1 LAEVSFGE
9 WLRRRRKALGLTQ
22 EQLAQQIN
30 CSTSALRKLEAEERR
45 PSEQMAKQL
54 AEVFSIAPSERA
66 SFLKFA
72 RGTWEAAPAG
82 IMKDTSWHIPNPS
95 EHKDQLN
102 PKTHLAT
109 FLFTDIEDSTKLW
122 ESAPEQMKVALQRH
136 HAVLQEAIPSNG
148 GSVFQIIGDAFC
160 AVFPTAPSAIAA
172 AVTAQHGLHQE
183 QWDLPFPIRV
193 RMGIHTGEAERTSN
207 GSSTGG
213 FASNQ
218 TLNRVARILDA
229 ANGGQ
234 VLLSLVTK
242 ELLED
247 SLPANTNLRDMGE
260 HHLKDLAR
268 PEHLF
273 QLNIAGLPWDFPPL
287 NTLDL
292 HRHNLP
298 VQLTSFIGREKE
310 IVELIHLL
318 EKARM
323 VTLVGPGGTGKT
335 RLALQIGAELLE
347 HFQNGVW
354 LVDLAPVTDATLII
368 QTAIAVSGITA
379 ERDRPIMDTLKDYLR
394 AKSLL
399 LILDNCEHLLDAC
412 AHFAESVL
420 QSAPNVKVLAT
431 SRQALGIRGEQVYS
445 VPSLSTPN
453 IKELTTSEEL
463 TKFESVRLFVER
475 ATLVS
480 PNFKLTKDNASSTAQ
495 ICSRLD
501 GNPLAIELAVA
512 RIRSMPVEQ
521 IASHI
526 DDRFRLLTGGSR
538 TALPRQQTLRS
549 LMEWSYDLLTE
560 SERILLRRLAVFL
573 GGWTLESAEAVCAG
587 EPIVS
592 FAVMDLLSKLVDKSL
607 VLIDNS
613 GRYKFL
619 ETIRQYAREKLLES
633 GEMQAIRQRHL
644 TYFLTFAETN
654 GRETLGSNQ
663 IAALKQ
669 LDEEY
674 ENIRDAMDWA
684 IETGQ
689 VEEATQI
696 ATALAWLYWQS
707 HALFQEAYQKMM
719 LILNHPKTTKENLF
733 RATALIIAVFHG
745 SFIMG
750 DSKQGQVMID
760 EAIEISKLAG
770 EKGKNQLAWAHAI
783 WGLCMIGKDNLAAE
797 QALDTGLSMAREM
810 NDKFLLANTM
820 EFQGSLAGIQKDY
833 VRAQEFSNECIK
845 LFREMGNH
853 WGSARALGNIGFV
866 LYLQGDFQ
874 GAQKYLE
881 EALAIHR
888 NIADKNNLITVL
900 GILGQISALTANYA
914 QAEELLEENLFF
926 AKDSGWIQEIGTC
939 TRDLAYLDLYQGN
952 PAAALALFR
961 ESLSLFENW
970 DKVGISLSLAGIA
983 SALFQLSPQNAK
995 YAAQLLGSA
1004 QLAIDSIGIDN
1015 LPYEK
1020 ERITKT
1026 LKTVPAYLGE
1036 ADYQKLESQGK
1047 AMTLEVAIA
1056 LAQKA
1061 VYA

>member
-9 WLRRRRKALGLTQ
+9 WLKRRRKAGGLTQ

-30 CSTSALRKLEAEERR
+30 CSTSALRKIEAEQRR
-45 PSEQMAKQL
+45 PSEQIVEQL
-54 AEVFSIAPSERA
+54 ADVFHIPSIERA

-72 RGTWEAAPAG
+72 RGNWEAAPAG
-82 IMKDTSWHIPNPS
+82 IMKDAPWHIPHPS
-95 EHKDQLN
+95 DDKDLLN
-102 PKTHLAT
+102 PKIHLAT
-109 FLFTDIEDSTKLW
+109 FLFTDVEGSTKLW
-122 ESAPEQMKVALQRH
+122 ESAPEKMKVALQRH
-136 HAVLQEAIPSNG
+136 HAILQEAIPSNG
-148 GSVFQIIGDAFC
+148 GTIFQIIGDAFC
-160 AVFPTAPSAIAA
+160 AVFPTAPSAISA

-207 GSSTGG
+207 DSSTGG
-213 FASNQ
+213 YSSNQ

-247 SLPANTNLRDMGE
+247 SLPAYTDLHDMGE
-260 HHLKDLAR
+260 YHLKDLAR

-273 QLNIAGLPWDFPPL
+273 QLNIAGLPSDFPPL

-292 HRHNLP
+292 HHHNLP

-310 IVELIHLL
+310 IAELIHLL

-354 LVDLAPVTDATLII
+354 LVDLAPISDATFII
-368 QTAIAVSGITA
+368 QTAMAVFGITT
-379 ERDRPIMDTLKDYLR
+379 ERDRPAMATFKDYLR

-399 LILDNCEHLLDAC
+399 LILDNCEHMVEEC

-420 QSAPNVKVLAT
+420 QSAPTVKILAT

-453 IKELTTSEEL
+453 SKQLTTSEEL
-463 TKFESVRLFVER
+463 TKFESVRLFIER

-512 RIRSMPVEQ
+512 RMRSMSVEQ

-560 SERILLRRLAVFL
+560 PERILLRRLAVFL

-587 EPIVS
+587 EPVVS
-592 FAVMDLLSKLVDKSL
+592 FAVMDLLSQLVDKSL

-619 ETIRQYAREKLLES
+619 ETIRQYALEKLLGS
-633 GEMQAIRQRHL
+633 GEIQVIGQRHL
-644 TYFLTFAETN
+644 SHFLTFAETN

-663 IAALKQ
+663 IVALKQ

-674 ENIRDAMDWA
+674 ENIREAMDWA

-696 ATALAWLYWQS
+696 STALSWLYWQS
-707 HALFQEAYQKMM
+707 RALFQEAYEKMT
-719 LILNHPKTTKENLF
+719 LILNHPGTTKEKLF

-745 SFIMG
+745 SFIMW
-750 DSKQGQVMID
+750 DSERGQAMID
-760 EAIEISKLAG
+760 EAIEISTLAG
-770 EKGKNQLAWAHAI
+770 EKGGNQLAWAYAI
-783 WGLCMIGKDNLAAE
+783 WGLCMSGRDNLIAE
-797 QALDTGLSMAREM
+797 KALDMGLSMAREM
-810 NDKFLLANTM
+810 NDKFLLANTI
-820 EFQGSLAGIQKDY
+820 EFQGSLASIQKDY
-833 VRAQEFSNECIK
+833 VRAQEFSNECIT

-853 WGSARALGNIGFV
+853 WGSARALGNIGLV
-866 LYLQGDFQ
+866 LYLQGDYQ

-900 GILGQISALTANYA
+900 GILGQISALTAEYV
-914 QAEELLEENLFF
+914 QAEELLEEKLFF
-926 AKDSGWIQEIGTC
+926 AKDSGWTQEIGTC
-939 TRDLAYLDLYQGN
+939 TRDLAYLNLYEGN
-952 PAAALALFR
+952 PASALALFR
-961 ESLSLFENW
+961 ESLSLLEKW
-970 DKVGISLSLAGIA
+970 DRVGIFLSILGIA
-983 SALFQLSPQNAK
+983 SAIFQLSPQNAEH
-995 YAAQLLGSA
+995 AAQLLGSA
-1004 QLAIDSIGIDN
+1004 QLAVDPIGIDN

-1020 ERITKT
+1020 EQITKT
-1026 LKTVPAYLGE
+1026 LKALPAYLGE
-1036 ADYQKLESQGK
+1036 ADYRKFESRGK
-1047 AMTLEVAIA
+1047 AMTLEAAMV

-1061 VYA
+1061 GYA